1 MKDRSAMTRW
11 QRRVAVYRC
20 CLYKAEFDVPD
31 EYKYLKFQG
40 SDKVNTIVKNSVG
53 REIKPNLNK
62 GIPIEDAVIWF
73 TAVWENYNN
82 EFFEEYKIDH
92 KEGKDWASEGLKS
105 LLQFLT
111 RKTHPKTSKT
121 DNEKYKKPDHY
132 GYKILSQIKEFHTAT
147 IGKPFQE
154 EIIQSLR
161 DGKVV
166 LVDLS
171 QGNPVIQAHYSEN
184 YVKKYLKMLSIT
196 SIKNETNNNKS
207 NFTLK

>member
-121 DNEKYKKPDHY
+121 DNEKYKNRIIMD
-132 GYKILSQIKEFHTAT
+132 IKF
-147 IGKPFQE
+147 
-154 EIIQSLR
+154 
-161 DGKVV
+161 
-166 LVDLS
+166 
-171 QGNPVIQAHYSEN
+171 
-184 YVKKYLKMLSIT
+184 
-196 SIKNETNNNKS
+196 
-207 NFTLK
+207 